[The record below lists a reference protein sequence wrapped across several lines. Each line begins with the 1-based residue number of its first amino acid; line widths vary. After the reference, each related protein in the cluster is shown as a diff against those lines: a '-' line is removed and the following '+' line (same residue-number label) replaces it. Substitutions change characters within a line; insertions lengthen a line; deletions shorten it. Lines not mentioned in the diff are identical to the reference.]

1 MSATRVFPG
10 VLLTLAAFLSGACR
24 APAQAPAATKDA
36 PAPREEIDKLIE
48 QLGSDR
54 FEAREEASR
63 KLLAL
68 GEASLPA
75 LEKAR
80 RAADAEVRRRADRLA
95 AVIGRLRQERLV
107 RRLVADVNK
116 GGIDQF
122 IDHMVMRPG
131 LATEQRWRQAE
142 VLARAIT
149 LRASELAGR
158 PFPAP
163 RTRSRS
169 LLQGR
174 DGNGTS
180 MRDCLCVC
188 QGSIQYVTGLTN
200 VILFI
205 NGDMKGCISV
215 DNCVIL
221 CNGSIDR
228 VASARN
234 SVLVAT
240 GDFASP
246 TDADNT
252 FFQVKTLGEHARS
265 HDNVYLNH
273 WAVLATVSRNNNQ
286 FIRTERGPLQLFSF
300 FDPAR
305 QGVTLAGDGSARLA
319 KVHEGKPFAR
329 AGLRAGDV
337 VLAVGRR
344 QIDSGAALRARLRRL
359 AGGDEVVFKVKR
371 GDKVFETTVSL
382 KE

>member
-1 MSATRVFPG
+1 V
-10 VLLTLAAFLSGACR
+10 
-24 APAQAPAATKDA
+24 
-36 PAPREEIDKLIE
+36 IDQLIE

-54 FEAREEASR
+54 FAAREEASR

-68 GEASLPA
+68 GEAALPA

-95 AVIGRLRQERLV
+95 AHIGRLRQERLV

-131 LATEQRWRQAE
+131 LATKQRWRQAE
-142 VLARAIT
+142 ELARAIT
-149 LRASELAGR
+149 LRASALAGR
-158 PFPAP
+158 PFQAP
-163 RTRSRS
+163 RTRTRS

-174 DGNGTS
+174 DGKATS
-180 MRDCLCVC
+180 MRDCLCVS
-188 QGSIQYVTGLTN
+188 QGSIQYVTSLTN

-205 NGDMKGCISV
+205 NGDMKGCAGV

-228 VASARN
+228 ISYVRN
-234 SVLVAT
+234 SVLVVT
-240 GDFASP
+240 GDFAGP
-246 TDADNT
+246 TEAYNT
-252 FFQVKTLGEHARS
+252 FFEVKRLGQHTRS

-273 WAVLATVSRNNNQ
+273 RAVVATRSRSNNQ
-286 FIRTERGPLQLFSF
+286 FIQAERGPLELFTF

-305 QGVTLAGDGSARLA
+305 QGLTLAGDGSARLA

-337 VLAVGRR
+337 VVAVGRR
-344 QIDSGAALRARLRRL
+344 PVDSGRALRARLRRL
-359 AGGDEVVFKVKR
+359 ASGDEVVFKVER
-371 GDKVFETTVSL
+371 GEKVFETTVSF

>member
-1 MSATRVFPG
+1 MNVTPAFRG
-10 VLLTLAAFLSGACR
+10 VLLTCLVFLSSASR
-24 APAQAPAATKDA
+24 APAQGTTAPKAAA
-36 PAPREEIDKLIE
+36 VPGPEIDKLIE
-48 QLGSDR
+48 QLGSDQ

-68 GEASLPA
+68 GEAALPA

-95 AVIGRLRQERLV
+95 DVIGRRRQERLV
-107 RRLVADVNK
+107 RRLVADVNQ

-131 LATEQRWRQAE
+131 FATEQRWLQAE
-142 VLARAIT
+142 ELARAIT

-158 PFPAP
+158 PFQAP

-169 LLQGR
+169 LLLGL
-174 DGNGTS
+174 DGNVTS
-180 MRDCLCVC
+180 MRDCLCVS
-188 QGSIQYVTGLTN
+188 QGSVQYVTGLTN
-200 VILFI
+200 VILFV
-205 NGDMKGCISV
+205 NGDMKNCASV
-215 DNCVIL
+215 NNCVIL
-221 CNGSIDR
+221 CNGSISGITS
-228 VASARN
+228 VRN

-240 GDFASP
+240 GDFAGP
-246 TDADNT
+246 TGAYNT
-252 FFQVKTLGEHARS
+252 FFQVKALGQHTRS

-273 WAVLATVSRNNNQ
+273 WAVLAIEKGNNQ
-286 FIRTERGPLQLFSF
+286 FIQAERGPLQLFSF

-305 QGVTLAGDGSARLA
+305 QGVTLPGDGSARFA

-337 VLAVGRR
+337 VLAVGQR
-344 QIDSGAALRARLRRL
+344 QVDSGRALRAQLRRL

-371 GDKVFETTVSL
+371 GEKVFETTVSF
-382 KE
+382 KQ